1 MDRESTA
8 ARVANWR
15 LRRVSTLAMV
25 GRVALR
31 VFFPWR
37 RGSQRLRFVLL
48 GECELE
54 NCTELQVA

>member
-1 MDRESTA
+1 MDRVSTA

-31 VFFPWR
+31 VFFPMAARKSATSFCASWGVR
-37 RGSQRLRFVLL
+37 V
-48 GECELE
+48 GELY
-54 NCTELQVA
+54 